1 MMRKF
6 LNTLK
11 EGSVFTYGALAGKR
25 TELTSG
31 SINRSLFSLA
41 IPMMMELVME
51 SVFVSVNLLIIA
63 KLGDKVLGLVGITD
77 SYINFSYAIA
87 VGIGIAAA
95 TLTARRAGEKDHEGM
110 AGTAQYIIVLALFFA
125 VLIGGLSCLF
135 SSDIVS
141 FLGLNSNSVPDG
153 LLFSKLVFLSIGL
166 IIIRLSVN
174 GLFRGA
180 GDADIAMKSLWI
192 CHISNIVFAVVLVF
206 GVGFIPAF
214 GLMGLAYA
222 ALLSR
227 FISVLYQVYI
237 FLSGKTCIRIM
248 TPFQWDFPLMKKIMK
263 IAFGGLVQYII
274 PTSSW
279 LIMVKIISTFGTTA
293 LAGYIIAQRI
303 ASVATMPAWGI
314 GNAAGIL
321 TGQNLGAGNSE
332 RAEKTVWRAGTIN
345 MTYLIAVALF
355 WQIAAGYVVQF
366 FTTETEVAR
375 YAVQYIHVVS
385 MAYLLLG
392 FTMVISRALNAAGN
406 IMQVTLLYI
415 IMFYVIQ
422 LPMAYILGVRLQWE
436 LKGIFAAIVSSEI
449 VLAVLFL
456 MIFRN
461 GKWKTIK
468 I

>member
-1 MMRKF
+1 MRKF
-6 LNTLK
+6 LHILK
-11 EGSVFTYGALAGKR
+11 EGAVFTYGAIAGKKV
-25 TELTSG
+25 ELTSG
-31 SINRSLFSLA
+31 SINRSIFSLA
-41 IPMMMELVME
+41 IPMVMELVME

-77 SYINFSYAIA
+77 NYINFAYAIA
-87 VGIGIAAA
+87 VGLGIAAA
-95 TLTARRAGEKDHEGM
+95 TLTARRAGEKDKEGM
-110 AGTAQYIIVLALFFA
+110 GRTAQYIILLALFFA
-125 VLIGGLSCLF
+125 VLIGGVSCF
-135 SSDIVS
+135 FASEIVD
-141 FLGLNSNSVPDG
+141 FLGINASTVTDG
-153 LLFSKLVFLSIGL
+153 ISFSRLVFLSIGL
-166 IIIRLSVN
+166 VILRLSVN

-192 CHISNIVFAVVLVF
+192 CHISNIIFAVILVF
-206 GVGFIPAF
+206 GLGFIPAF

-222 ALLSR
+222 TVLSR
-227 FISVLYQVYI
+227 LLGVLYQAFV
-237 FLSGKTCIRIM
+237 FATGKTSISIRV
-248 TPFQWDFPLMKKIMK
+248 PLQLDIPLLQKILK
-263 IAFGGLVQYII
+263 LAFGGLVQYII

-314 GNAAGIL
+314 GNAAGVL
-321 TGQNLGAGNSE
+321 TGQNLGAGEPE

-345 MTYLIAVALF
+345 MTYLVIVALF
-355 WQIAAGYVVQF
+355 WQIAAEYVVKF
-366 FTTETEVAR
+366 FTTEPEVAG

-406 IMQVTLLYI
+406 ILQVTLLYLV
-415 IMFYVIQ
+415 MFYVIQ
-422 LPMAYILGVRLQWE
+422 LPLAYLLGVRFQWE
-436 LKGIFAAIVSSEI
+436 LRGIFTAIVSSEI

-456 MIFRN
+456 MIFKN

>member
-1 MMRKF
+1 MRKF
-6 LNTLK
+6 LQILK
-11 EGSVFTYGALAGKR
+11 EGAVFAYGAIAGKKV
-25 TELTSG
+25 ELTSG
-31 SINRSLFSLA
+31 SINRSIFSLA
-41 IPMMMELVME
+41 IPMVMELVME

-77 SYINFSYAIA
+77 NYINFAYAIA
-87 VGIGIAAA
+87 VGLGIAAA
-95 TLTARRAGEKDHEGM
+95 TLIARRAGEKDKEGM
-110 AGTAQYIIVLALFFA
+110 GRTAQYIILLALFFA
-125 VLIGGLSCLF
+125 LLIGGI
-135 SSDIVS
+135 SSFFATEIVDFLGVNANIVTDGVS
-141 FLGLNSNSVPDG
+141 FSR
-153 LLFSKLVFLSIGL
+153 LVFLSIGL
-166 IIIRLSVN
+166 VILRLSVN

-192 CHISNIVFAVVLVF
+192 CHISNIIFAVILVF
-206 GVGFIPAF
+206 GLGAIPAF

-222 ALLSR
+222 TVLSR
-227 FISVLYQVYI
+227 TLGVLYQAFI
-237 FLSGKTCIRIM
+237 LATGKTSISIRV
-248 TPFQWDFPLMKKIMK
+248 PFHVDIPLLQKILK

-314 GNAAGIL
+314 GNAAGVL
-321 TGQNLGAGNSE
+321 TGQNLGAGEPE

-345 MTYLIAVALF
+345 MTYLVIVALF
-355 WQIAAGYVVQF
+355 WQIAAEYVVKF
-366 FTTETEVAR
+366 FTTEPEVAR

-406 IMQVTLLYI
+406 ILQVTLLYI
-415 IMFYVIQ
+415 VMFYVIQ
-422 LPMAYILGVRLQWE
+422 LPMAYLLGVRLHWE
-436 LKGIFAAIVSSEI
+436 LTGIFTAIVSSEI

>member
-1 MMRKF
+1 MRKF
-6 LNTLK
+6 LHILK
-11 EGSVFTYGALAGKR
+11 EGAVFTYGAIAGKKV
-25 TELTSG
+25 ELTSG
-31 SINRSLFSLA
+31 SINRSIFSLA
-41 IPMMMELVME
+41 IPMVMELVME

-77 SYINFSYAIA
+77 NYINFAYAIA
-87 VGIGIAAA
+87 VGLGIAAA
-95 TLTARRAGEKDHEGM
+95 TLTARRAGEKDKEGM
-110 AGTAQYIIVLALFFA
+110 GRTAQYIILLALFFA
-125 VLIGGLSCLF
+125 VLIGGISCFFASEIVDFLGINA
-135 SSDIVS
+135 STVTEGVS
-141 FLGLNSNSVPDG
+141 FSR
-153 LLFSKLVFLSIGL
+153 LVFLSIGL
-166 IIIRLSVN
+166 VILRLSVN

-192 CHISNIVFAVVLVF
+192 CHISNIIFALILVF
-206 GVGFIPAF
+206 GLGFIPAF

-222 ALLSR
+222 TVLSR
-227 FISVLYQVYI
+227 LLGVLYQAFI
-237 FLSGKTCIRIM
+237 FATGKTSISIRV
-248 TPFQWDFPLMKKIMK
+248 PLQLDIPLLQKILK
-263 IAFGGLVQYII
+263 LAFGGLVQYII

-314 GNAAGIL
+314 GNAAGVL
-321 TGQNLGAGNSE
+321 TGQNLGAGEPE

-345 MTYLIAVALF
+345 MTYLVLVALF
-355 WQIAAGYVVQF
+355 WQIAAEYVVKF
-366 FTTETEVAR
+366 FTTELEVAR

-385 MAYLLLG
+385 IAYLLLG

-406 IMQVTLLYI
+406 IMQVTLLYLV
-415 IMFYVIQ
+415 MFYVIQ
-422 LPMAYILGVRLQWE
+422 LPLAYLLGVRFQWE
-436 LKGIFAAIVSSEI
+436 LRGIFTAIVSSEI

-456 MIFRN
+456 MIFKN

>member
-1 MMRKF
+1 MRKF
-6 LNTLK
+6 LHILR
-11 EGSVFTYGALAGKR
+11 EGAVFTYGALAGKKV
-25 TELTSG
+25 ELTSG
-31 SINRSLFSLA
+31 SINRSIFSLA
-41 IPMMMELVME
+41 IPMVMELVME

-77 SYINFSYAIA
+77 NYINFAYAIA
-87 VGIGIAAA
+87 VGLGIAAA
-95 TLTARRAGEKDHEGM
+95 TLIARRAGEKDKEGM
-110 AGTAQYIIVLALFFA
+110 GRTAHYIILLALSFA
-125 VLIGGLSCLF
+125 LLIGGVSCYFATEIVDFLGINANTV
-135 SSDIVS
+135 SGGVS
-141 FLGLNSNSVPDG
+141 FSR
-153 LLFSKLVFLSIGL
+153 LVFLSIGL
-166 IIIRLSVN
+166 VILRLSIN
-174 GLFRGA
+174 GLFRGV
-180 GDADIAMKSLWI
+180 GDADLAMKSLWI
-192 CHISNIVFAVVLVF
+192 CHISNIVFAVILVF
-206 GVGFIPAF
+206 GLGFIPAF

-222 ALLSR
+222 TILSR
-227 FISVLYQVYI
+227 LLAVLYQAFI
-237 FLSGKTCIRIM
+237 LLSGKTSINVWI
-248 TPFQWDFPLMKKIMK
+248 PFHFDLPLLQKILK

-314 GNAAGIL
+314 GNAAGVL
-321 TGQNLGAGNSE
+321 TGQNLGAGEPE

-345 MTYLIAVALF
+345 MTYLVAVALF
-355 WQIAAGYVVQF
+355 WQLAAEYVVQF
-366 FTTETEVAR
+366 FTTEPEVAR

-406 IMQVTLLYI
+406 IMQVTLLYL

-422 LPMAYILGVRLQWE
+422 LPLAYLLGVRFQWE
-436 LKGIFAAIVSSEI
+436 LRGIFTAIVSSEI

-456 MIFRN
+456 MIFKN

>member
-1 MMRKF
+1 MRKF
-6 LNTLK
+6 LHILK
-11 EGSVFTYGALAGKR
+11 EGAVFAYGAVAGKKV
-25 TELTSG
+25 ELTSG
-31 SINRSLFSLA
+31 SINRSIFSLA
-41 IPMMMELVME
+41 IPMVMELVME

-63 KLGDKVLGLVGITD
+63 RLGDKVLGLVGITD
-77 SYINFSYAIA
+77 NYINFAYAIA
-87 VGIGIAAA
+87 VGLGIAAA
-95 TLTARRAGEKDHEGM
+95 TLIARRAGEKDQEGM
-110 AGTAQYIIVLALFFA
+110 GRTAQYIILLALFFA
-125 VLIGGLSCLF
+125 LLIGGISCYF
-135 SSDIVS
+135 SAEIVD
-141 FLGLNSNSVPDG
+141 FLGVNASTVTDG
-153 LLFSKLVFLSIGL
+153 ISFSRLVFLSIGL
-166 IIIRLSVN
+166 VILRLSVN

-192 CHISNIVFAVVLVF
+192 CHISNIIFAVTLVF
-206 GVGFIPAF
+206 GLGFIPAF

-222 ALLSR
+222 TVLSR
-227 FISVLYQVYI
+227 TLGVLYQAFI
-237 FLSGKTCIRIM
+237 FITGRTSISIRV
-248 TPFQWDFPLMKKIMK
+248 PFQLDIPLLQKILK
-263 IAFGGLVQYII
+263 LAFGGLVQYII

-314 GNAAGIL
+314 GNAAGVL
-321 TGQNLGAGNSE
+321 TGQNLGAGEPE

-345 MTYLIAVALF
+345 MTYLVIVALF
-355 WQIAAGYVVQF
+355 WQIAAEYVVKF
-366 FTTETEVAR
+366 FTTEPEVAG

-422 LPMAYILGVRLQWE
+422 LPMAYLLGVRLHWE
-436 LKGIFAAIVSSEI
+436 LTGIFTAIVSSEI

>member
-1 MMRKF
+1 MSKF
-6 LNTLK
+6 LHILK
-11 EGSVFTYGALAGKR
+11 EGAVFTYGAIAGKKV
-25 TELTSG
+25 ELTSG
-31 SINRSLFSLA
+31 SINRSIFSLA
-41 IPMMMELVME
+41 IPMVMELVME

-77 SYINFSYAIA
+77 NYINFAYAIA
-87 VGIGIAAA
+87 VGLGIAAA
-95 TLTARRAGEKDHEGM
+95 TLIARRAGEKDKEGM
-110 AGTAQYIIVLALFFA
+110 GRTAQYIILLALFFA
-125 VLIGGLSCLF
+125 LLIGGISCYF
-135 SSDIVS
+135 SAEIVD
-141 FLGLNSNSVPDG
+141 FLGVNASTVTDG
-153 LLFSKLVFLSIGL
+153 TSFSRLVFLSIGL
-166 IIIRLSVN
+166 VILRLSVN

-192 CHISNIVFAVVLVF
+192 CHISNIIFAVILVF
-206 GVGFIPAF
+206 GLGFIPAF

-222 ALLSR
+222 TVLSR
-227 FISVLYQVYI
+227 LLGVLYQAFV
-237 FLSGKTCIRIM
+237 FATGKTSISIRV
-248 TPFQWDFPLMKKIMK
+248 PLQLDIPLLQKILK
-263 IAFGGLVQYII
+263 LAFGGLVQYII

-293 LAGYIIAQRI
+293 LAGYVIAQRI

-314 GNAAGIL
+314 GNAAGVL
-321 TGQNLGAGNSE
+321 TGQNLGAGEPE

-345 MTYLIAVALF
+345 MTYLVIVALF
-355 WQIAAGYVVQF
+355 WQIAAEYVVKF
-366 FTTETEVAR
+366 FTTEPEVAE

-422 LPMAYILGVRLQWE
+422 LPMAYLLGVRLHWE
-436 LKGIFAAIVSSEI
+436 LTGIFTAIVSSEI

>member
-1 MMRKF
+1 MRKF
-6 LNTLK
+6 LHILK
-11 EGSVFTYGALAGKR
+11 EGAVFTYGAIAGKKV
-25 TELTSG
+25 ELTSG
-31 SINRSLFSLA
+31 SINRSIFSLA
-41 IPMMMELVME
+41 IPMVMELVME

-77 SYINFSYAIA
+77 NYINFAYAIA
-87 VGIGIAAA
+87 VGLGIAAA
-95 TLTARRAGEKDHEGM
+95 TLTARRAGEKDKEGM
-110 AGTAQYIIVLALFFA
+110 GRTAQYIILLALFFA
-125 VLIGGLSCLF
+125 VLIGGVSCFFASEIVDFLGINA
-135 SSDIVS
+135 STVTEGVS
-141 FLGLNSNSVPDG
+141 FSR
-153 LLFSKLVFLSIGL
+153 LVFLSIGL
-166 IIIRLSVN
+166 VILRLSVN

-192 CHISNIVFAVVLVF
+192 CHISNIIFALILVF
-206 GVGFIPAF
+206 GLGFIPAF

-222 ALLSR
+222 TVLSR
-227 FISVLYQVYI
+227 LLGVLYQAFI
-237 FLSGKTCIRIM
+237 FATGKTSISIRV
-248 TPFQWDFPLMKKIMK
+248 PLQLDIPLLQKILK
-263 IAFGGLVQYII
+263 LAFGGLVQYII

-314 GNAAGIL
+314 GNAAGVL
-321 TGQNLGAGNSE
+321 TGQNLGAGEPE

-345 MTYLIAVALF
+345 MTYLVLVALF
-355 WQIAAGYVVQF
+355 WQIAAEYVVKF
-366 FTTETEVAR
+366 FTTEPEVAR

-406 IMQVTLLYI
+406 IMQVTLLYLV
-415 IMFYVIQ
+415 MFYVIQ
-422 LPMAYILGVRLQWE
+422 LPLAYLLGVRFQWE
-436 LKGIFAAIVSSEI
+436 LRGIFTAIVSSEI

-456 MIFRN
+456 MIFKN

>member
-1 MMRKF
+1 MRKF
-6 LNTLK
+6 LHILK
-11 EGSVFTYGALAGKR
+11 EGAVFTYGAIAGKKV
-25 TELTSG
+25 ELTSG
-31 SINRSLFSLA
+31 SINRSIFSLA
-41 IPMMMELVME
+41 IPMVMELVME

-77 SYINFSYAIA
+77 NYINFAYAIA
-87 VGIGIAAA
+87 VGLGIAAA
-95 TLTARRAGEKDHEGM
+95 TLTARRAGEKDKEGM
-110 AGTAQYIIVLALFFA
+110 GRTAQYIILLALFFA
-125 VLIGGLSCLF
+125 VLIGGVSCFFASEIVDFLGINA
-135 SSDIVS
+135 STVTEGVS
-141 FLGLNSNSVPDG
+141 FSR
-153 LLFSKLVFLSIGL
+153 LVFLSIGL
-166 IIIRLSVN
+166 VILRLSVN

-192 CHISNIVFAVVLVF
+192 CHISNIIFAVILVF
-206 GVGFIPAF
+206 GLGFIPAF

-222 ALLSR
+222 TVLSR
-227 FISVLYQVYI
+227 LLGVLYQAFV
-237 FLSGKTCIRIM
+237 LMSGKTSIIIRV
-248 TPFQWDFPLMKKIMK
+248 PLQLDVPLLQKILK

-314 GNAAGIL
+314 GNAAGVL
-321 TGQNLGAGNSE
+321 TGQNLGAGEPE

-345 MTYLIAVALF
+345 MTYLVLVALF
-355 WQIAAGYVVQF
+355 WQIAAEYVVKF
-366 FTTETEVAR
+366 FTTEPEVAR

-406 IMQVTLLYI
+406 ILQVTLLYLV
-415 IMFYVIQ
+415 MFYVIQ
-422 LPMAYILGVRLQWE
+422 LPLAYLLGVRFQWE
-436 LKGIFAAIVSSEI
+436 LRGIFTAIVSSEI

-456 MIFRN
+456 MIFKN

>member
-1 MMRKF
+1 MRKF
-6 LNTLK
+6 LHILK
-11 EGSVFTYGALAGKR
+11 EGAVFTYGAIAGKKV
-25 TELTSG
+25 ELTSG
-31 SINRSLFSLA
+31 SINRSIFSLA
-41 IPMMMELVME
+41 IPMVMELVME

-77 SYINFSYAIA
+77 NYINFAYAIA
-87 VGIGIAAA
+87 VGLGIAAA
-95 TLTARRAGEKDHEGM
+95 TLTARRAGEKDKEGM
-110 AGTAQYIIVLALFFA
+110 GRTAQYIILLALFFA
-125 VLIGGLSCLF
+125 VLIGGVSCFFASEIVGFLGINA
-135 SSDIVS
+135 STVTEGVS
-141 FLGLNSNSVPDG
+141 FSR
-153 LLFSKLVFLSIGL
+153 LVFLSIGL
-166 IIIRLSVN
+166 VILRLSVN

-192 CHISNIVFAVVLVF
+192 CHISNIIFAVILVF
-206 GVGFIPAF
+206 GLGFIPAF

-222 ALLSR
+222 TVLSR
-227 FISVLYQVYI
+227 LLGVLYQAFV
-237 FLSGKTCIRIM
+237 LMSGKTSINIRV
-248 TPFQWDFPLMKKIMK
+248 PLQLDIPLLQKILK

-314 GNAAGIL
+314 GNAAGVL
-321 TGQNLGAGNSE
+321 TGQNLGAGEPE

-345 MTYLIAVALF
+345 MTYLVLVALF
-355 WQIAAGYVVQF
+355 WQIAAEYVVKF
-366 FTTETEVAR
+366 FTTEPEVAR

-406 IMQVTLLYI
+406 ILQVTLLYLV
-415 IMFYVIQ
+415 MFYVIQ
-422 LPMAYILGVRLQWE
+422 LPLAYLLGVRFQWE
-436 LKGIFAAIVSSEI
+436 LRGIFTAIVSSEI

-456 MIFRN
+456 MIFKN

>member
-1 MMRKF
+1 MRKF
-6 LNTLK
+6 LHILK
-11 EGSVFTYGALAGKR
+11 EGVVFAYGAIAGKKV
-25 TELTSG
+25 ELTSG
-31 SINRSLFSLA
+31 SINRSIFSLA
-41 IPMMMELVME
+41 IPMVMELVME

-77 SYINFSYAIA
+77 NYINFAYAIA
-87 VGIGIAAA
+87 VGLGIAAA
-95 TLTARRAGEKDHEGM
+95 TLIARRAGEKDQEGM
-110 AGTAQYIIVLALFFA
+110 GRTAQYIILLALFFA
-125 VLIGGLSCLF
+125 LLIGGISCYF
-135 SSDIVS
+135 SAEIVD
-141 FLGLNSNSVPDG
+141 FLGVNASTVTDG
-153 LLFSKLVFLSIGL
+153 ISFSRLVFLSIGL
-166 IIIRLSVN
+166 VILRLSVN

-192 CHISNIVFAVVLVF
+192 CHISNIILAVILVF
-206 GVGFIPAF
+206 GLGFIPAF

-222 ALLSR
+222 TVLSR
-227 FISVLYQVYI
+227 VLGVLYQAFI
-237 FLSGKTCIRIM
+237 FLSGKTSISIRV
-248 TPFQWDFPLMKKIMK
+248 PFQLDIPLLQKILK
-263 IAFGGLVQYII
+263 LAFGGLVQYII

-314 GNAAGIL
+314 GNAAGVL
-321 TGQNLGAGNSE
+321 TGQNLGAGEPE

-345 MTYLIAVALF
+345 MAYLVIVALF
-355 WQIAAGYVVQF
+355 WQIAAEYVVKF
-366 FTTETEVAR
+366 FTTEPEVAR

-422 LPMAYILGVRLQWE
+422 LPLAYLLGVRFQWE
-436 LKGIFAAIVSSEI
+436 LRGIFTAIVSSEI

>member
-1 MMRKF
+1 MRKF
-6 LNTLK
+6 LHILK
-11 EGSVFTYGALAGKR
+11 EGAVFTYGAIAGKKV
-25 TELTSG
+25 ELTSG
-31 SINRSLFSLA
+31 SINRSIFSLA
-41 IPMMMELVME
+41 IPMVMELVME

-77 SYINFSYAIA
+77 NYINFAYAIA
-87 VGIGIAAA
+87 VGLGIAAA
-95 TLTARRAGEKDHEGM
+95 TLTARRAGEKDKEGM
-110 AGTAQYIIVLALFFA
+110 GRTAQYIILLALFFA
-125 VLIGGLSCLF
+125 VLIGGVSCFFASEIVDFLGINA
-135 SSDIVS
+135 STVTEGVS
-141 FLGLNSNSVPDG
+141 FSR
-153 LLFSKLVFLSIGL
+153 LVFLSIGL
-166 IIIRLSVN
+166 VILRLSVN

-192 CHISNIVFAVVLVF
+192 CHISNIIFAVILVF
-206 GVGFIPAF
+206 GLGFIPAF

-222 ALLSR
+222 TVLSR
-227 FISVLYQVYI
+227 LLGVLYQAFV
-237 FLSGKTCIRIM
+237 FATGKTSISIRV
-248 TPFQWDFPLMKKIMK
+248 PLQLDIPLLQKILK
-263 IAFGGLVQYII
+263 LAFGGLVQYII

-314 GNAAGIL
+314 GNAAGVL
-321 TGQNLGAGNSE
+321 TGQNLGAGEPE

-345 MTYLIAVALF
+345 MTYLVLVALF
-355 WQIAAGYVVQF
+355 WQIAAEYVVKF
-366 FTTETEVAR
+366 FTTEPEVAG

-406 IMQVTLLYI
+406 ILQVTLLYLV
-415 IMFYVIQ
+415 MFYVIQ
-422 LPMAYILGVRLQWE
+422 LPLAYLLGVRFQWE
-436 LKGIFAAIVSSEI
+436 LRGIFTAIVSSEI

-456 MIFRN
+456 MIFKN

>member
-1 MMRKF
+1 MRKF
-6 LNTLK
+6 LHILK
-11 EGSVFTYGALAGKR
+11 EGAVFTYGAIAGKKV
-25 TELTSG
+25 ELTSG
-31 SINRSLFSLA
+31 SINRSIFSLA
-41 IPMMMELVME
+41 IPMVMELVME

-77 SYINFSYAIA
+77 NYINFAYAIA
-87 VGIGIAAA
+87 VGLGIAAA
-95 TLTARRAGEKDHEGM
+95 TLTARRAGEKDKEGM
-110 AGTAQYIIVLALFFA
+110 GRTAQYIILLALLFA
-125 VLIGGLSCLF
+125 LLIGGISCFFASEIVDFLGINA
-135 SSDIVS
+135 STVTEGVS
-141 FLGLNSNSVPDG
+141 FSR
-153 LLFSKLVFLSIGL
+153 LVFLSIGL
-166 IIIRLSVN
+166 VILRLSVN

-192 CHISNIVFAVVLVF
+192 CHISNIIFAVILVF
-206 GVGFIPAF
+206 GLGFIPAF

-222 ALLSR
+222 TVLSR
-227 FISVLYQVYI
+227 LLGVLYQAFV
-237 FLSGKTCIRIM
+237 LMSGKTSISIRV
-248 TPFQWDFPLMKKIMK
+248 PLQLDIPLLQKILK

-314 GNAAGIL
+314 GNAAGVL
-321 TGQNLGAGNSE
+321 TGQNLGAGEPE

-345 MTYLIAVALF
+345 MTYLVLVALF
-355 WQIAAGYVVQF
+355 WQLAAEYVVKF
-366 FTTETEVAR
+366 FTTEPEVAR

-406 IMQVTLLYI
+406 ILQVTLLYLV
-415 IMFYVIQ
+415 MFYVIQ
-422 LPMAYILGVRLQWE
+422 LPLAYLLGVRFQWE
-436 LKGIFAAIVSSEI
+436 LRGIFTAIVSSEI

-456 MIFRN
+456 MIFKN

>member
-1 MMRKF
+1 MRKF
-6 LNTLK
+6 LHILK
-11 EGSVFTYGALAGKR
+11 EGAVFTYGAIAGKKV
-25 TELTSG
+25 ELTSG
-31 SINRSLFSLA
+31 SINRSIFSLA
-41 IPMMMELVME
+41 IPMVMELVME

-77 SYINFSYAIA
+77 NYINFAYAIA
-87 VGIGIAAA
+87 VGLGIAAA
-95 TLTARRAGEKDHEGM
+95 TLTARRAGEKDQEGM
-110 AGTAQYIIVLALFFA
+110 GRTAQYIILLALLFA
-125 VLIGGLSCLF
+125 VLIGGV
-135 SSDIVS
+135 SSYFATEIVDFLGVNANAVTEGVS
-141 FLGLNSNSVPDG
+141 FSR
-153 LLFSKLVFLSIGL
+153 LVFLSIGL
-166 IIIRLSVN
+166 VILRLSIN

-192 CHISNIVFAVVLVF
+192 CHISNIILAVILVF
-206 GVGFIPAF
+206 GLGSIPAF

-222 ALLSR
+222 TVLSR
-227 FISVLYQVYI
+227 LLGVLYQAFI
-237 FLSGKTCIRIM
+237 FLSGKTSISIRV
-248 TPFQWDFPLMKKIMK
+248 PFHLDLPLLQKILK

-314 GNAAGIL
+314 GNAAGVL
-321 TGQNLGAGNSE
+321 TGQNLGAGEPE

-345 MTYLIAVALF
+345 MTYLVIVALF
-355 WQIAAGYVVQF
+355 WQIAAEYVVKF
-366 FTTETEVAR
+366 FTTEPEVAR

-406 IMQVTLLYI
+406 ILQVTLLYLV
-415 IMFYVIQ
+415 MFYVIQ
-422 LPMAYILGVRLQWE
+422 LPMAYLLGVRLHWE
-436 LKGIFAAIVSSEI
+436 LRGIFTAIVSSEI

>member
-1 MMRKF
+1 MRKF
-6 LNTLK
+6 LHILK
-11 EGSVFTYGALAGKR
+11 EGAVFAYGAVAGKKV
-25 TELTSG
+25 ELTSG
-31 SINRSLFSLA
+31 SINRSIFSLA
-41 IPMMMELVME
+41 IPMVMELVME

-77 SYINFSYAIA
+77 NYINFAYAIA
-87 VGIGIAAA
+87 VGLGIAAA
-95 TLTARRAGEKDHEGM
+95 TLIARRAGEKDHEGM
-110 AGTAQYIIVLALFFA
+110 GRTAQYIILLALFFA
-125 VLIGGLSCLF
+125 LLIGGISCYF
-135 SSDIVS
+135 SAEIVD
-141 FLGLNSNSVPDG
+141 FLGVNASTVTDG
-153 LLFSKLVFLSIGL
+153 ISFSRLVFLSIGL
-166 IIIRLSVN
+166 VILRLSVN

-192 CHISNIVFAVVLVF
+192 CHISNIIFAIILVF
-206 GVGFIPAF
+206 GLGFIPAF

-222 ALLSR
+222 TVLSR
-227 FISVLYQVYI
+227 TLGVLYQAFI
-237 FLSGKTCIRIM
+237 LATGKTSISIRV
-248 TPFQWDFPLMKKIMK
+248 PFQLDIPLLQKILK
-263 IAFGGLVQYII
+263 LAFGGLVQYII

-314 GNAAGIL
+314 GNAAGVL
-321 TGQNLGAGNSE
+321 TGQNLGAGEPE

-345 MTYLIAVALF
+345 MTYLVIVALF
-355 WQIAAGYVVQF
+355 WQIAAEYVVKF
-366 FTTETEVAR
+366 FTTEPEVAG

-415 IMFYVIQ
+415 VMFYVIQ
-422 LPMAYILGVRLQWE
+422 LPLAYLLGVRFQWE
-436 LKGIFAAIVSSEI
+436 LRGIFTAIVSSEI

>member
-1 MMRKF
+1 MRKF
-6 LNTLK
+6 LHILK
-11 EGSVFTYGALAGKR
+11 EGAVFTYGAIAGKKV
-25 TELTSG
+25 ELTSG
-31 SINRSLFSLA
+31 SINRSIFSLA
-41 IPMMMELVME
+41 IPMVMELVME

-77 SYINFSYAIA
+77 NYINFAYAIA
-87 VGIGIAAA
+87 VGLGIAAA
-95 TLTARRAGEKDHEGM
+95 TLTARRAGEKDQEGM
-110 AGTAQYIIVLALFFA
+110 GRTAQYIILLALFFA
-125 VLIGGLSCLF
+125 VLIGGVSYF
-135 SSDIVS
+135 FASEIVD
-141 FLGLNSNSVPDG
+141 FLGINASTVNEGIS
-153 LLFSKLVFLSIGL
+153 FSRLVFLSIGL
-166 IIIRLSVN
+166 VILRLSVN

-192 CHISNIVFAVVLVF
+192 CHISNIIFAVILVF
-206 GVGFIPAF
+206 GLGFIPAF

-222 ALLSR
+222 TVLSR
-227 FISVLYQVYI
+227 LLGVLYQAFV
-237 FLSGKTCIRIM
+237 FATGKTSISIRV
-248 TPFQWDFPLMKKIMK
+248 PLQLDIPLLQKILK
-263 IAFGGLVQYII
+263 LTFGGLVQYII

-314 GNAAGIL
+314 GNAAGVL
-321 TGQNLGAGNSE
+321 TGQNLGAGEPE

-345 MTYLIAVALF
+345 MTYLVLVALF
-355 WQIAAGYVVQF
+355 WQIAAEYVVKF
-366 FTTETEVAR
+366 FTTEPEVAR

-406 IMQVTLLYI
+406 ILQVTLLYLV
-415 IMFYVIQ
+415 MFYVIQ
-422 LPMAYILGVRLQWE
+422 LPLAYLLGVRFQWE
-436 LKGIFAAIVSSEI
+436 LRGIFTAIVSSEI

-456 MIFRN
+456 MIFKN

>member
-1 MMRKF
+1 MRKF
-6 LNTLK
+6 LHILK
-11 EGSVFTYGALAGKR
+11 EGVVFAYGAIAGKKV
-25 TELTSG
+25 ELTSG
-31 SINRSLFSLA
+31 SINRSIFSLA
-41 IPMMMELVME
+41 IPMVMELVME

-63 KLGDKVLGLVGITD
+63 RLGDKVLGLVGITD
-77 SYINFSYAIA
+77 NYINFAYAIA
-87 VGIGIAAA
+87 VGLGIAAA
-95 TLTARRAGEKDHEGM
+95 TLIARRAGEKDQEGM
-110 AGTAQYIIVLALFFA
+110 GRTAQYIILLALFFA
-125 VLIGGLSCLF
+125 VLIGGISCYF
-135 SSDIVS
+135 SAEIVDFLGINANIVVDGVS
-141 FLGLNSNSVPDG
+141 FSR
-153 LLFSKLVFLSIGL
+153 LVFLSIGL
-166 IIIRLSVN
+166 VILRLSVN

-192 CHISNIVFAVVLVF
+192 CHISNIILAVILVF
-206 GVGFIPAF
+206 GLGFIPAF

-222 ALLSR
+222 TVLSR
-227 FISVLYQVYI
+227 TLGVLYQTFI
-237 FLSGKTCIRIM
+237 FVTGRTSISIRV
-248 TPFQWDFPLMKKIMK
+248 PFHVDIPLLQKILK
-263 IAFGGLVQYII
+263 LAFGGLVQYII

-314 GNAAGIL
+314 GNAAGVL
-321 TGQNLGAGNSE
+321 TGQNLGAGEPE

-345 MTYLIAVALF
+345 MTYLIIVALF
-355 WQIAAGYVVQF
+355 WQIAAEYVVKF
-366 FTTETEVAR
+366 FTTEPEVAR

-422 LPMAYILGVRLQWE
+422 LPLAYLLGVRFQWE
-436 LKGIFAAIVSSEI
+436 LRGIFTAIVSSEI

>member
-1 MMRKF
+1 MRKF
-6 LNTLK
+6 LHILK
-11 EGSVFTYGALAGKR
+11 EGAVFTYGAIAGKKV
-25 TELTSG
+25 ELTSG
-31 SINRSLFSLA
+31 SINRSIFSLA
-41 IPMMMELVME
+41 IPMVMELVME

-77 SYINFSYAIA
+77 NYINFAYAIA
-87 VGIGIAAA
+87 VGLGIAAA
-95 TLTARRAGEKDHEGM
+95 TLTARRAGEKDKEGM
-110 AGTAQYIIVLALFFA
+110 GRTAQYIILLALFFA
-125 VLIGGLSCLF
+125 VLIGGVSCFFASEIVDFLGINA
-135 SSDIVS
+135 STVTEGVS
-141 FLGLNSNSVPDG
+141 FSR
-153 LLFSKLVFLSIGL
+153 LVFLSIGL
-166 IIIRLSVN
+166 VILRLSVN

-192 CHISNIVFAVVLVF
+192 CHISNIIFAVILVF
-206 GVGFIPAF
+206 GLGFIPAF

-222 ALLSR
+222 TVLSR
-227 FISVLYQVYI
+227 TLGVLYQAFVLI
-237 FLSGKTCIRIM
+237 SGKTSIIIRV
-248 TPFQWDFPLMKKIMK
+248 PLQLDIPLLQKILK
-263 IAFGGLVQYII
+263 LAFGGLVQYII

-314 GNAAGIL
+314 GNAAGVL
-321 TGQNLGAGNSE
+321 TGQNLGAGEPE

-345 MTYLIAVALF
+345 MTYLVIVALF
-355 WQIAAGYVVQF
+355 WQIAAEYVVKF
-366 FTTETEVAR
+366 FTTEPEVAR

-406 IMQVTLLYI
+406 ILQVTLLYLV
-415 IMFYVIQ
+415 MFYVIQ
-422 LPMAYILGVRLQWE
+422 LPLAYLLGVRFQWE
-436 LKGIFAAIVSSEI
+436 LRGIFTAIVSSEI

-456 MIFRN
+456 MIFKN